1 MKSRAIRIL
10 VALGTGLMI
19 GIFAAT
25 RGWAEPGIAIADPIG
40 TLWLN
45 GLRMTIVPLVVALLI
60 TGIAATAEAA
70 RAGRTMGLA
79 LAIMYAL
86 LWASAITAAIV
97 TPLLLDIW
105 PLDPVAGR
113 ALSGALSGT
122 APAGDVPPF
131 GDFVRQMV
139 PTNPVSAAANDAF
152 LPLIIFTA
160 VFAFAVTRLPPVPRK
175 TLTDFFAAVGD
186 AMLIVI
192 NWVLFI
198 APIGV
203 FALAF
208 VVGARAGTSAFGAL
222 LHYVLIVTAVGT
234 VIWLA
239 AYPIAMI
246 GGRRKFPAFAVAVA
260 PAQALA
266 ISTQSSLASMPA
278 TLRAAK
284 TLAIPDAVAD
294 VVLPFAPTIFRVTGP
309 AMNLAVA
316 IYIAHW
322 FGIALSPQQLAIG
335 VAVAA
340 TTTLGAVSL
349 PGQVSFITSI
359 APISLAM
366 GVPFEPLA
374 LLVAVEA
381 LPDIMRTLGN
391 VTMNVA
397 VAATVAERVGV
408 TDDAPIDGEREIGTH

>member
-10 VALGTGLMI
+10 LALVAGLVLGI
-19 GIFAAT
+19 VAAT
-25 RGWAEPGIAIADPIG
+25 RGLAEPGIAIADPIG

-45 GLRMTIVPLVVALLI
+45 GLRMTIVPLVVALLV

-79 LAIMYAL
+79 LGIMYAL

-105 PLDPVAGR
+105 PLDPAAGR
-113 ALSGALSGT
+113 ALSGALSGA

-131 GDFVRQMV
+131 SDFIRQMV

-160 VFAFAVTRLPPVPRK
+160 VFAFAVTRLPPLPRK
-175 TLTDFFAAVGD
+175 TLTDFFAAI
-186 AMLIVI
+186 AETMLIVI
-192 NWVLFI
+192 NWVLWI
-198 APIGV
+198 APLGV

-222 LHYVLIVTAVGT
+222 LHYVLIVSAVGT
-234 VIWLA
+234 LVWLA
-239 AYPIAMI
+239 AYPIATL
-246 GGRRKFPAFAVAVA
+246 GGRRKLSAFATAVA

-284 TLAIPDAVAD
+284 ALAIPDAIAD
-294 VVLPFAPTIFRVTGP
+294 IVLPFAPTIFRVTGP

-316 IYIAHW
+316 IYVAHW

-374 LLVAVEA
+374 LLIAVES
-381 LPDIMRTLGN
+381 LPDIVRTLGN

-397 VAATVAERVGV
+397 VAATVAERAGIA
-408 TDDAPIDGEREIGTH
+408 DIAPAAGEPEIGTG